1 MVLYGNFSK
10 QKLNNMYSKSFLIL
24 TLALTLFSC
33 QVNDQNTE
41 NNSETFQSPSEFL
54 KGDFDNFQQYWKQ
67 NTEDAQHKDQSND
80 RHEHVHIKFIS
91 ADTISNRYNVE
102 FYTERNNRNKIGSQN
117 WQFQNENDNWTL
129 TIDEDSE
136 IKLSVSEDGFKS
148 EDGLIHIS
156 GDTLQISDIPFLN
169 QQTEASYKLVR
180 CRYFD
185 GWLQYPMPDIS
196 DSTYSLRNLQIHD
209 QGGMVELDL
218 PNVDY
223 TAELTQLVFAHKI
236 RIMKLAIYDVP
247 MSEVG
252 INSKSISYT
261 WTNPEAKRIGINLRK
276 LISGW
281 TLIEEGYVNSTNL
294 NKKSNSE

>member
-1 MVLYGNFSK
+1 
-10 QKLNNMYSKSFLIL
+10 MYSKSFLIL
-24 TLALTLFSC
+24 TLAFTIFSC
-33 QVNDQNTE
+33 QVNVQNTGDK
-41 NNSETFQSPSEFL
+41 SEAFPSPSEFL

-67 NTEDAQHKDQSND
+67 ITEDAQHRDQSDD
-80 RHEHVHIKFIS
+80 RHEHIHIKFIP

-156 GDTLQISDIPFLN
+156 GDTLQISNIAFLN
-169 QQTEASYKLVR
+169 QQTEAAYKLVR

-185 GWLQYPMPDIS
+185 GWLQYPMPDIP

-218 PNVDY
+218 PDVDY

-261 WTNPEAKRIGINLRK
+261 WVNPEAKRIGINLRK
-276 LISGW
+276 IISGW

-294 NKKSNSE
+294 NKKSNNE

>member
-1 MVLYGNFSK
+1 
-10 QKLNNMYSKSFLIL
+10 MYSKSFLIL
-24 TLALTLFSC
+24 TLAFTIFSC
-33 QVNDQNTE
+33 QVNDQHTGNK
-41 NNSETFQSPSEFL
+41 SEAFPSPSEFL

-80 RHEHVHIKFIS
+80 RHEHIHIKFIPDEKKS
-91 ADTISNRYNVE
+91 DRYNVE
-102 FYTERNNRNKIGSQN
+102 FYTERNNQNRLGIQN
-117 WQFQNENDNWTL
+117 WQFKNENDNWTL
-129 TIDEDSE
+129 TINEDSE

-148 EDGLIHIS
+148 EDGLTHIS
-156 GDTLQISDIPFLN
+156 GDTLQISDISFLN
-169 QQTEASYKLVR
+169 QQTEAAYKLVR

-185 GWLQYPMPDIS
+185 GWLQYPMPDIP

-276 LISGW
+276 IISGW